1 MAEANVAP
9 KEKIHFKDIL
19 NRNLVLVILV
29 QIFNNMSV
37 SMMSAFMN
45 MGAAAAG
52 VTTGAIG
59 TAASIGTLAALVSRM
74 PAGALADSNKKKLV
88 IIGVLSF
95 RSICFLA
102 VATLGMTGNAG
113 FMLARGVFYGLGW
126 SMAGVVMPAMVG
138 MMMDKR
144 VLGTSWAILTF
155 FQNLPKEMVK
165 ALGTSL
171 YQSHGPLV
179 ATLVACSF
187 AVVAIVLALGLNFN
201 DPKVKLPE
209 RKEKKGVL
217 KSMKWQYIPVC
228 LVMSLA
234 VFSWTLSNTYNNVLA
249 QERMI
254 DISSILV
261 VTGLINSVAGFI
273 LSALCDII
281 HPKYVLVF
289 LYVCL
294 GVGLIVLGGA
304 FTYPVFMA
312 GMILCTLGATY
323 SSIITIFLFKSVDK
337 SDLGSVQATSFFATD
352 ILSTIAGTVVGAV
365 LTAVGYQ
372 TGYRILSSSA
382 LLGAVV
388 LLLFGTKLMN
398 IGHNRK
404 ENKESEA

>member
-1 MAEANVAP
+1 MTETATAP
-9 KEKIHFKDIL
+9 KEKIRFKDII

-45 MGAAAAG
+45 MGASAAG
-52 VTTGAIG
+52 VSTAAIG
-59 TAASIGTLAALVSRM
+59 TAASIGTLVAMLSRM
-74 PAGALADSNKKKLV
+74 PAGALADSSRKKMV
-88 IIGVLSF
+88 VIGVLAF
-95 RSICFLA
+95 RSICFLT
-102 VATLGMTGNAG
+102 VATMGMTGNAG
-113 FMLARGVFYGLGW
+113 FLVSRGVFYGLGW
-126 SMAGVVMPAMVG
+126 SMAGVVMPAVVG

-171 YQSHGPLV
+171 YQSQGPVV

-187 AVVAIVLALGLNFN
+187 AVVAILFALGLNFN
-201 DPKVKLPE
+201 DPRVKLPAP
-209 RKEKKGVL
+209 KKKQGVL

-249 QERMI
+249 QDRGIE
-254 DISSILV
+254 ISSILV

-294 GVGLIVLGGA
+294 GVGLIILGGA

-352 ILSTIAGTVVGAV
+352 ILSTFAGALVGAV

-372 TGYRILSSSA
+372 TGYRILSCSA
-382 LLGAVV
+382 LIGAVV

-398 IGHNRK
+398 IGHHK
-404 ENKESEA
+404 TEEEA